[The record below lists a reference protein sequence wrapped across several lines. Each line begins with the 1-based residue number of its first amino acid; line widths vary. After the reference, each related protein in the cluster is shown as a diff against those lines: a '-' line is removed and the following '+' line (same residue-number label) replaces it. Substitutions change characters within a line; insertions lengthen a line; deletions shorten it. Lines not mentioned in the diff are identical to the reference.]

1 MQANRRIAI
10 LGVSPSLGLS
20 WKGQSM
26 RWNIRGRD
34 GKTGN
39 VVNVS
44 IEAPTL
50 HEAEQMALYNGMV
63 LLEADRQQNAKPPAQ
78 LGYSSGNMS
87 QPAAPRSE
95 PATPDFSYLR
105 NTARWLRVISIIV
118 GIVGCIMIVWPF
130 VEVLV
135 FLIREHEASTLG
147 KALIAAI
154 SAAIPGM
161 LVLLAAASGRMLA
174 AIGLAIHDVAEQNF
188 KKPGEREVRSVNP

>member
-1 MQANRRIAI
+1 
-10 LGVSPSLGLS
+10 
-20 WKGQSM
+20 M

-78 LGYSSGNMS
+78 LGYSSGNTS
-87 QPAAPRSE
+87 QPPAPPRQ
-95 PATPDFSYLR
+95 PVTIDLSYLSK
-105 NTARWLRVISIIV
+105 TARWLRVISIVV

-130 VEVLV
+130 VQVLV
-135 FLIREHEASTLG
+135 FLIWERETFQLG
-147 KALIAAI
+147 KALLAAI
-154 SAAIPGM
+154 SAAIPGT

-174 AIGLAIHDVAEQNF
+174 AIGLAIRDVAEHNS
-188 KKPGEREVRSVNP
+188 KNRSDREGERANP